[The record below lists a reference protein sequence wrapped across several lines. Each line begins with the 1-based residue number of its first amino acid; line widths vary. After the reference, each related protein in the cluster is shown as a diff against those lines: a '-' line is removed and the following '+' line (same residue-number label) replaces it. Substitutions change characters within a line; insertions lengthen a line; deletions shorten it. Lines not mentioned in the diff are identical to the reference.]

1 MSRTYRRMNLKID
14 KSHGRFTF
22 SQIGFSK
29 YSFYNSWNN
38 GIHPINYTRFKN
50 ISEWEKD
57 ILKYEFEQ
65 IRDNHKY
72 SSFLSTTNR
81 KDMRKEARNAIKKE
95 TIKLLKRQDF
105 DNFCQQKIQAFS
117 NTWDYD

>member
-14 KSHGRFTF
+14 KSYGRFTF
-22 SQIGFSK
+22 SQIGISK
-29 YSFYNSWNN
+29 NSFYNSWNN
-38 GIHPINYTRFKN
+38 INFISYVRFKD
-50 ISEWEKD
+50 IKEWEKD
-57 ILKYEFEQ
+57 ILKYQFEQ

-72 SSFLSTTNR
+72 SSSLSTINR